1 MSLDLDWCMNGCGKR
16 CQLGSLYCSSYCLH
30 SAHSQ
35 CDYSNSDVQLA
46 FDSLDLN
53 NHVRRASTHG
63 AVVAPTQ
70 YSSATTAIPP
80 VSPALSATS
89 STATTSP
96 LVLATNITPNTSYSL
111 EFRNRSH
118 SHSNK
123 RHHHNHQY
131 QQQHVPHFV
140 L

>member
-35 CDYSNSDVQLA
+35 CDHSTQDVSHA
-46 FDSLDLN
+46 FESLSLGHHTN
-53 NHVRRASTHG
+53 STHSHCSSTLG
-63 AVVAPTQ
+63 AT
-70 YSSATTAIPP
+70 SNTLP

-89 STATTSP
+89 STGTLSP
-96 LVLATNITPNTSYSL
+96 PSPMLLAANITQNSSYSL
-111 EFRNRSH
+111 EFRNRSYTH
-118 SHSNK
+118 GNK
-123 RHHHNHQY
+123 RHHLHS
-131 QQQHVPHFV
+131 QQPVPYFV